1 MITVIKHGKRKF
13 MYCKEC
19 GCEFTYEKEDIMSIQ
34 SGINE
39 WEYSVK
45 CPDCG
50 NKLMVSFWKDGK

>member
-13 MYCKEC
+13 MYCNIC
-19 GCEFTYEKEDIMSIQ
+19 NCEFTYEKEDITSMQ

-39 WEYSVK
+39 WEYYVK

-50 NKLMVSFWKDGK
+50 NKLMVSFWKDAK